1 METFTTENLDNLKR
15 VCEKIIS
22 ITNENVD
29 GKLMAVQL
37 MCLGDNIKEF
47 CNNPIVK
54 NSGVLAG

>member
-1 METFTTENLDNLKR
+1 MEIFTTENLDNLKS

-29 GKLMAVQL
+29 GKLMTIQL

-47 CNNPIVK
+47 INNPIIK
-54 NSGVLAG
+54 NSGALAG